1 MGQVQ
6 LFLHSNHM
14 VYLHLRPKFPFSIS
28 FFPTVSG
35 GLKDLNIPTHLHSCN
50 SSWSILNPHHLQIF
64 ITLSTS
70 GSPCLCYSYRWLTL
84 RSEKIFASLHTPVRK
99 TMINPQVH
107 ICGMHWLHNEW
118 VRRAT
123 KTQQGFGP
131 MAAIGFYFCWLFS
144 LETVLQNAV
153 PKRFGCK
160 LIEAKEV
167 AEVSSFVTPFLNVVP
182 NPSYIEIILNYA
194 SMPCLLHTRLQ
205 TSICLAC
212 IVRGEM
218 VTMEEKT

>member
-1 MGQVQ
+1 
-6 LFLHSNHM
+6 
-14 VYLHLRPKFPFSIS
+14 
-28 FFPTVSG
+28 
-35 GLKDLNIPTHLHSCN
+35 
-50 SSWSILNPHHLQIF
+50 
-64 ITLSTS
+64 
-70 GSPCLCYSYRWLTL
+70 
-84 RSEKIFASLHTPVRK
+84 
-99 TMINPQVH
+99 
-107 ICGMHWLHNEW
+107 
-118 VRRAT
+118 
-123 KTQQGFGP
+123 